1 MADEWSKEPTA
12 PWTAVTQSLS
22 HSVTQSLSHG
32 RMK

>member
-22 HSVTQSLSHG
+22 QSLSHSVMVG
-32 RMK
+32 